1 MNTVLMGYHCKL
13 LHVAWLAQGEG
24 NLSGNSIRGEKV
36 LHDSIRLS
44 CWQDFQKKR
53 EERKAWKGDKGGGNK
68 KERLIDGVS
77 VDGHSEKNYK

>member
-36 LHDSIRLS
+36 LHYSIRLS
-44 CWQDFQKKR
+44 CCQDSLKEWGKGERQGKETEKEEEGKR
-53 EERKAWKGDKGGGNK
+53 DE
-68 KERLIDGVS
+68 
-77 VDGHSEKNYK
+77 

>member
-44 CWQDFQKKR
+44 CWQDSLKEWGKGERQGKETEEEEEGKR
-53 EERKAWKGDKGGGNK
+53 DE
-68 KERLIDGVS
+68 
-77 VDGHSEKNYK
+77 

>member
-44 CWQDFQKKR
+44 CWQVSPKEQGKGERHGKET
-53 EERKAWKGDKGGGNK
+53 EEEEEG
-68 KERLIDGVS
+68 ERD
-77 VDGHSEKNYK
+77 E

>member
-44 CWQDFQKKR
+44 CWQDSLMERSKEERRGKETEEE
-53 EERKAWKGDKGGGNK
+53 EERKMD
-68 KERLIDGVS
+68 E
-77 VDGHSEKNYK
+77 